1 MLKNKSLVAATV
13 ACGLALAAI
22 ATESYGSA
30 TRDDRA
36 TLSFNQAVALPG
48 VTLAPGRYTFEIVDD
63 AGQLNIVR
71 VRNAGTN
78 APEFMGHTLRVPRP
92 ARLRGL
98 SAVTLGEAP
107 RSVAQP
113 IQVWY
118 PADGSDGRQFI
129 Y

>member
-1 MLKNKSLVAATV
+1 MLNNKSLVAATV
-13 ACGLALAAI
+13 ACGLALAAV
-22 ATESYGSA
+22 AAESYGSV
-30 TRDDRA
+30 TRGDRA
-36 TLSFNQAVALPG
+36 TLSFNRAVALPG

-78 APEFMGHTLRVPRP
+78 APEFMGHTHRVPRP
-92 ARLRGL
+92 PRLQGR

-107 RSVAQP
+107 RNAAQP

>member
-1 MLKNKSLVAATV
+1 MLNNKSLVAATV

-22 ATESYGSA
+22 AAESYGSV
-30 TRDDRA
+30 TRGDRA
-36 TLSFNQAVALPG
+36 TLSFNRAVALPG

-63 AGQLNIVR
+63 AGQLDIVR

-78 APEFMGHTLRVPRP
+78 VPEFMGFTHRVPRP
-92 ARLRGL
+92 DRLRGL

-107 RSVAQP
+107 RSAAQP

>member
-1 MLKNKSLVAATV
+1 MLNNKSLVAATV

-30 TRDDRA
+30 TRGDRA
-36 TLSFNQAVALPG
+36 TLSFNRAVALPG
-48 VTLAPGRYTFEIVDD
+48 VMLAPGRYTFEIVD
-63 AGQLNIVR
+63 AGQLDIVR

-78 APEFMGHTLRVPRP
+78 VPEFTGFTHRVPRP
-92 ARLRGL
+92 SRLKGR

-107 RSVAQP
+107 RDAAQR
-113 IQVWY
+113 IRVWY

>member
-1 MLKNKSLVAATV
+1 MLNTKSLVAATV

-30 TRDDRA
+30 TRGDRA
-36 TLSFNQAVALPG
+36 TLSFNRAVALPG

-78 APEFMGHTLRVPRP
+78 APEFMGHTHRVPRP
-92 ARLRGL
+92 ARLQRR

-107 RSVAQP
+107 RNAAQP

>member
-13 ACGLALAAI
+13 ACGLALAAV
-22 ATESYGSA
+22 AAESSV
-30 TRDDRA
+30 TRGDRA
-36 TLSFNQAVALPG
+36 TLSFNRAVALPG
-48 VTLAPGRYTFEIVDD
+48 VMLAPGRYTFEIVD
-63 AGQLNIVR
+63 AGQLDIVR
-71 VRNAGTN
+71 VRNAGSKV
-78 APEFMGHTLRVPRP
+78 PEFTGFTHRVPRP
-92 ARLRGL
+92 DRLKGL

-107 RSVAQP
+107 RNAAQP